1 MDSILVILA
10 CVVIGWSVASII
22 ASLAV
27 GRWLRWLR
35 GDFDR

>member
-1 MDSILVILA
+1 MILLA
-10 CVVIGWSVASII
+10 CAVIGWGVASII

-27 GRWLRWLR
+27 GRWFRWLR